1 MPDLDERGRFDHLA
15 PRLEVGVDPRAQL
28 EPLRRRP
35 GVIGGPPLPAALPV
49 VNVTAYRQVD
59 DPDDSASIVRAAA
72 AAMEHDVPIV
82 YFPSGEYLVGGD
94 PVGAVIR
101 GATGL
106 TFMGE
111 GDCSTLKRID
121 LADVDDFESAG
132 GMLYFGDCH
141 DITITHLRLDANGL
155 QPGPAAEG
163 AAARN
168 LVTFDVCD
176 RVWIEDV
183 TVIETSHRPSG
194 LLDDFI
200 ALDRIS
206 HHYDSGHHVAFGFSG
221 GTDIVVVRNRLFF
234 SGVSVHGG
242 ARRVRIA
249 ENLVFQPFGH
259 GIAVGSS
266 HVGEAI
272 EDVDIRNNHVEA
284 PLIFG
289 IVVAD
294 IRPTAQAGELTQ
306 EFESPGFR
314 RVRITGNT
322 VIKSWSEYV
331 RGIVVGRLENARGRE
346 VAPFEDIRIAANT
359 IDLTS
364 SDLRP
369 LVPSDAGPDS
379 FIAERHRL
387 AGIWMQL
394 PDVGEGDVAGLI
406 ASDELARSMRRN
418 RFEALEGFERAVV
431 VDNVV
436 SGARYGLLRTDGA
449 GIHAENLRRSEVGGN
464 GIFDSDDGLVL
475 ANAAAATHVHD
486 NRVAVL
492 RIGYRCEDSLDG
504 NVFIGNARLVD
515 DVEGFG
521 THWVIDEGTPRVD
534 GGDGIA

>member
-1 MPDLDERGRFDHLA
+1 MPDLDDRGRFDEQA
-15 PRLEVGVDPRAQL
+15 ARLEVGVDPRAQP
-28 EPLRRRP
+28 EPLRKRP
-35 GVIGGPPLPAALPV
+35 GSIGGPPLPAALPV
-49 VNVTAYRQVD
+49 VNVTAYRQAD

-72 AAMEHDVPIV
+72 AAMEQDVPIV

-101 GATGL
+101 GARGL

-132 GMLYFGDCH
+132 GLLYFGACH
-141 DITITHLRLDANGL
+141 DITITHLRFDANGL

-163 AAARN
+163 GAARN
-168 LVTFDVCD
+168 LVYFDVSE

-183 TVIETSHRPSG
+183 TVIDTSTRSSG
-194 LLDDFI
+194 ALDDFI

-206 HHYDSGHHVAFGFSG
+206 HHYDSAHHVAFGFG
-221 GTDIVVVRNRLFF
+221 AGTDIVVVRNRLYR
-234 SGVSVHGG
+234 SGIAVHGG

-249 ENLVFQPFGH
+249 ENLVFDPYGH

-266 HVGEAI
+266 RLGDAI
-272 EDVDIRNNHVEA
+272 EDVDIRDNHVES

-294 IRPTAQAGELTQ
+294 IRPSPQAGELTQ

-322 VIKSWSEYV
+322 VIKEWQEYA
-331 RGIVVGRLENARGRE
+331 RGIVVGRLESARGRE
-346 VAPFEDIRIAANT
+346 VARFEDIRIAGNT
-359 IDLTS
+359 IDLTR
-364 SDLRP
+364 DGNRP
-369 LVPSDAGPDS
+369 LVPSDAGEDS

-394 PDVGEGDVAGLI
+394 ADIGDVEG
-406 ASDELARSMRRN
+406 ETRLAKEN
-418 RFEALEGFERAVV
+418 RFDAAEAFERAVI

-464 GIFDSDDGLVL
+464 GVFDSDDGIVL

-486 NRVAVL
+486 NRVLVL
-492 RIGYRCEDSLDG
+492 RIGYRCEDSLSG
-504 NVFIGNARLVD
+504 NVFIGNARLAD

-521 THWVIDEGTPRVD
+521 THWVIDRGTPRLD
-534 GGDGIA
+534 GGDRIA